1 MIKLNVEYYCQNCP
15 YFNPISNRLETF
27 DMSYTNTNTYVECSD
42 RLKCEAIHNQLKK
55 EIETLKEGG
64 GDDKCSS

>member
-1 MIKLNVEYYCQNCP
+1 MIKLNVENYCHNCP

-27 DMSYTNTNTYVECSD
+27 DMSYIDTYVECSD

-55 EIETLKEGG
+55 EIETLKEGD

>member
-15 YFNPISNRLETF
+15 YFNPISNSIETF
-27 DMSYTNTNTYVECSD
+27 DMSYINTYVECSD

-55 EIETLKEGG
+55 EIEALKEGD

>member
-27 DMSYTNTNTYVECSD
+27 HTSYINTYVECSD

-55 EIETLKEGG
+55 EIEALKEGD